1 MKKLLLLLITITTFI
16 NVSYASFPVTENTQ
30 TEVVELIESPNY
42 GNSPS
47 ILGFLSLILSVVGL
61 ILFFTPAIGTGLVLI
76 LFAIIFGLI
85 GLFKKRSRMLSI
97 ASILLSL
104 IAILIGLLIVSIV
117 AFGVVGAAF
126 GG

>member
-1 MKKLLLLLITITTFI
+1 MKKLLLLLITITTFS

-85 GLFKKRSRMLSI
+85 GLFKKRSRILSMTG
-97 ASILLSL
+97 ILLSV
-104 IAILIGLLIVSIV
+104 ISIVIGLIRFI
-117 AFGVVGAAF
+117 AAAA
-126 GG
+126 GGLGGN